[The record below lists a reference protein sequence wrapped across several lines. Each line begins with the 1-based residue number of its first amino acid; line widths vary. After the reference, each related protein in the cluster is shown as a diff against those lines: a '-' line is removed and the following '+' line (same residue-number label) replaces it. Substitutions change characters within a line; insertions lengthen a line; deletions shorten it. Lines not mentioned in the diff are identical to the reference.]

1 MKNTVNIT
9 IIGFGEVGSIFA
21 RDFLAR
27 GDTKVSTYDIK
38 FASPTLGPPLLEK
51 ARAMGVT
58 PGESHAGACASAN
71 IVISAVTADAVMA
84 VAEQAATYLKKD
96 QIFFDINS
104 AAPGTKTKAAQLV
117 NACGARYVEGAVM
130 APVPGP
136 NSTTRFAS
144 PASPKSKPTPAA

>member
-58 PGESHAGACASAN
+58 PGESHAGACEIGRAH
-71 IVISAVTADAVMA
+71 V
-84 VAEQAATYLKKD
+84 
-96 QIFFDINS
+96 
-104 AAPGTKTKAAQLV
+104 
-117 NACGARYVEGAVM
+117 
-130 APVPGP
+130 
-136 NSTTRFAS
+136 
-144 PASPKSKPTPAA
+144 